1 MNKLSTFFVA
11 IFLII
16 IALTSYWLKQEVD
29 REYINKKKDLNSGP
43 DFFLSN
49 FTTTQTDKDGEIKYI
64 LKAKE
69 MKHYDYSEKAFL
81 IQPFYTRYEN
91 GKPHTSIKSFAGE
104 INNKGDEVFLKKNV
118 VLIRLPTAKKKK
130 MTLFTDEL
138 NIFTK
143 LDIVISEK
151 PVKIIQE
158 PDIEIDGVG
167 MKYDKKEGTIKLLS
181 NVKVYYEKPQSN

>member
-11 IFLII
+11 IFLILV
-16 IALTSYWLKQEVD
+16 ALTSYWLKQEVD

-43 DFFLSN
+43 DFFLVN

-69 MKHYDYSEKAFL
+69 MKHYDYSEKALL
-81 IQPFYTRYEN
+81 IQPFYTKYKN
-91 GKPHTSIKSFAGE
+91 GKPHTSIKSVAGE

-143 LDIVISEK
+143 LDIVTSVK

-158 PDIEIDGVG
+158 PDIEIDGIG
-167 MKYDKKEGTIKLLS
+167 MRYDKKEGTIKLLS

>member
-43 DFFLSN
+43 DFFLVN

-69 MKHYDYSEKAFL
+69 MKHYDYSEKALL
-81 IQPFYTRYEN
+81 IQPFYTKYKN
-91 GKPHTSIKSFAGE
+91 GKPHTSIKSVAGE

-118 VLIRLPTAKKKK
+118 VLIRLPTAKKKR

-138 NIFTK
+138 KIFTK
-143 LDIVISEK
+143 LDIVTSEK

-167 MKYDKKEGTIKLLS
+167 MRYDKKEGTIKLLS
-181 NVKVYYEKPQSN
+181 NVKVYYEKPQNN

>member
-1 MNKLSTFFVA
+1 LNKLSTFFVA

-158 PDIEIDGVG
+158 PDIEIDGIG
-167 MKYDKKEGTIKLLS
+167 MSYDKKEGTIKLLS

>member
-11 IFLII
+11 IFLILL
-16 IALTSYWLKQEVD
+16 ALTSYWLKQEVD

-69 MKHYDYSEKAFL
+69 MKHYDYSEKALL
-81 IQPFYTRYEN
+81 IQPFYTKYEN
-91 GKPHTSIKSFAGE
+91 GKPHTSIKSVAGE
-104 INNKGDEVFLKKNV
+104 VNNKGDEVFLKKNV

-143 LDIVISEK
+143 LDIVTSVK

-158 PDIEIDGVG
+158 PDIEIDGIG
-167 MKYDKKEGTIKLLS
+167 MSYDKKEGTIKLLS

>member
-91 GKPHTSIKSFAGE
+91 WKPHTSIKSFAGE

>member
-69 MKHYDYSEKAFL
+69 MKHYDYYEKAFL
-81 IQPFYTRYEN
+81 IQPFYTKYEN
-91 GKPHTSIKSFAGE
+91 GKPHTSIKSVAGE

-143 LDIVISEK
+143 LDIVTSIK

-158 PDIEIDGVG
+158 PDIEIDGIG
-167 MKYDKKEGTIKLLS
+167 MSYDKKEGTIKLLS

>member
-11 IFLII
+11 IFLILI
-16 IALTSYWLKQEVD
+16 SLTSYWLKQEVD
-29 REYINKKKDLNSGP
+29 KEYIDKKRGLNSGP
-43 DFFLSN
+43 DFFLNN
-49 FTTTQTDKDGEIKYI
+49 FITTQTNKDGEIKYK

-69 MKHYDYSEKAFL
+69 MKHYNYSDKAFL
-81 IQPFYTRYEN
+81 IQPFYTKYEN
-91 GKPHTSIKSFAGE
+91 GKPHTSIKSIAGE

-118 VLIRLPTAKKKK
+118 ELVRLPTAKKKIMK
-130 MTLFTDEL
+130 LFTDEL

-143 LDIVISEK
+143 LDLVTSDK

-158 PDIEIDGVG
+158 PDIEIDGIG

-181 NVKVYYEKPQSN
+181 NVKVYYEKPQKK

>member
-1 MNKLSTFFVA
+1 LNKLSTFFVA
-11 IFLII
+11 IFLILV
-16 IALTSYWLKQEVD
+16 ALTSYWLKQEVD
-29 REYINKKKDLNSGP
+29 KEYINKKKDLNSGP
-43 DFFLSN
+43 DFFLNN
-49 FTTTQTDKDGEIKYI
+49 FTTTQTDKDGELKYT

-69 MKHYDYSEKAFL
+69 MKNYNYSEKSFL
-81 IQPFYTRYEN
+81 IQPFYTKYEN
-91 GKPHTSIKSFAGE
+91 GKPHTSIKSVAGE

-143 LDIVISEK
+143 LDIVTSEK

-167 MKYDKKEGTIKLLS
+167 MRYDKKEGTIKLLS
-181 NVKVYYEKPQSN
+181 NVKVYYEKPQNN

>member
-1 MNKLSTFFVA
+1 LNKLSTFFVA

-81 IQPFYTRYEN
+81 IQPFYTKYEN
-91 GKPHTSIKSFAGE
+91 GKPHTSIKSVAGE

-143 LDIVISEK
+143 LDIVTSIK

-158 PDIEIDGVG
+158 PDIEIDGIG
-167 MKYDKKEGTIKLLS
+167 MSYDKNEGTIKLLS

>member
-29 REYINKKKDLNSGP
+29 KEYVNKKRDLNSSP
-43 DFFLSN
+43 DFFLNN
-49 FTTTQTDKDGEIKYI
+49 FTTTQTNKDGEIKYT

-69 MKHYDYSEKAFL
+69 MKHYSYSEKAFL
-81 IQPFYTRYEN
+81 VQPFYTKYEN
-91 GKPHTSIKSFAGE
+91 GKPHTTIKSIAGE

-130 MTLFTDEL
+130 MTLITDEL

-143 LDIVISEK
+143 LDIVTSEK

-158 PDIEIDGVG
+158 PDIEIDGGG

-181 NVKVYYEKPQSN
+181 NVKVYYEKPQKN